1 MILIRFSMIIN
12 DVDSFV
18 NEFQCFPLA
27 FIDFQW
33 FHLYF
38 QWFPMVL
45 QWFSMHPFS
54 FFMDFQ
60 WWFPLFFQSRPTWRW
75 FETRSKPIWVQS
87 HAKMKQNCNT
97 INVKMEPDRGKLNSG
112 NNKQVLLPFQLHTS
126 IPIIIV
132 IFSLVRFRSDR
143 YCIVASIRWWLN
155 VMWGF
160 TSHDDGTSVSW
171 LGAM

>member
-97 INVKMEPDRGKLNSG
+97 INVNMEPDRGKLNSD
-112 NNKQVLLPFQLHTS
+112 NNKQLLLPFQLQTS
-126 IPIIIV
+126 IPIII
-132 IFSLVRFRSDR
+132 IIHFFGSISFRSLLH
-143 YCIVASIRWWLN
+143 CSIDLVVIECHVRIGYHT
-155 VMWGF
+155 MTGRPC
-160 TSHDDGTSVSW
+160 HD
-171 LGAM
+171 